1 MGFKRQATQSQT
13 ALFLSSLKI
22 MIILL
27 YLWFLANPIPPDE
40 ENHLAAA
47 SRHLLWNDYIRTGD
61 SSACISD

>member
-27 YLWFLANPIPPDE
+27 YLWINVR
-40 ENHLAAA
+40 AAA
-47 SRHLLWNDYIRTGD
+47 GGSPKTNPSG
-61 SSACISD
+61 